1 MTRSRELAELA
12 SAYDSGGSM
21 GFRNRIINGDM
32 RIDQRNA
39 GAGVTPTANAYTLDR
54 WLANVSTASKFS
66 VQQSTIA
73 PAGFTNSTLITSTSA
88 YTVSSGDYQT
98 FQQRIEAFNM
108 SDMGWGT
115 SSAQAVT
122 LSFWVRSS
130 LTGTFGGSF
139 YFPASTGRTYPFSY
153 SISAANTWEQKTIT
167 VSGDTFSNT
176 APTGNSLYV
185 IVQFALGVGSTFS
198 GTANAWVTGNF
209 ASVTGATNLIATNGA
224 TMNIT
229 GVQLEAGSVA
239 TPFERR
245 DYGRELIMC
254 QRYYYRQ
261 VNYMGQSAP
270 YNSESTGAKG
280 TSNTG
285 ATVYR
290 VSRPHPVQMRATPTV
305 SYANIDVWD
314 GVVQRAVSSIANNNS
329 SIYVR
334 SLDYNMSAAMG
345 GNGLTAS
352 EFVQPSGF
360 VDCSA
365 EL

>member
-1 MTRSRELAELA
+1 MAGNLNVSTIN
-12 SAYDSGGSM
+12 GGEI
-21 GFRNRIINGDM
+21 GTKNRIINGAM
-32 RIDQRNA
+32 TIDQRNA
-39 GAGVTPTANAYTLDR
+39 GASVTPTANAYTLDR
-54 WLANVSTASKFS
+54 WLANVSTASKYS
-66 VQQSTIA
+66 VQQSTTA

-88 YTVSSGDYQT
+88 YTVASSDYQT

-139 YFPASTGRTYPFSY
+139 YFPASTVRSYPFSY

-209 ASVTGATNLIATNGA
+209 ASVTGATNLIATNEA
-224 TMNIT
+224 TFYIT
-229 GVQLEAGSVA
+229 GVQLEKGSVA
-239 TPFERR
+239 TPFEFRSI
-245 DYGRELIMC
+245 GQELGLC
-254 QRYYYRQ
+254 QRYFEVGLARNAVMWSGQTAASVASYYGNKGFGVTKRASPTCTFTGEVVTGFASGSPGAVIDATGMQ
-261 VNYMGQSAP
+261 LSRD
-270 YNSESTGAKG
+270 STGSAVV
-280 TSNTG
+280 G
-285 ATVYR
+285 AF
-290 VSRPHPVQMRATPTV
+290 
-305 SYANIDVWD
+305 WF
-314 GVVQRAVSSIANNNS
+314 
-329 SIYVR
+329 
-334 SLDYNMSAAMG
+334 YNW
-345 GNGLTAS
+345 TA
-352 EFVQPSGF
+352 
-360 VDCSA
+360 SA

>member
-1 MTRSRELAELA
+1 MRN
-12 SAYDSGGSM
+12 GGT
-21 GFRNRIINGDM
+21 GWVNRIINGDM

-39 GAGVTPTANAYTLDR
+39 GASVTPTANAYTLDR

-88 YTVSSGDYQT
+88 YTVASGDYQT

-115 SSAQAVT
+115 PSAQAVT

-239 TPFERR
+239 SPFERR
-245 DYGRELIMC
+245 DYGRELMMC
-254 QRYYYRQ
+254 QRYYYEF
-261 VNYMGQSAP
+261 NQSGGLAAP
-270 YNSESTGAKG
+270 CLPWTGTNTNRCFAMFNHPVAMRASPTVAYTSQTYNSISTTAPTASSTSVTG
-280 TSNTG
+280 T
-285 ATVYR
+285 
-290 VSRPHPVQMRATPTV
+290 
-305 SYANIDVWD
+305 NITA
-314 GVVQRAVSSIANNNS
+314 GNISTIKFGINNNES
-329 SIYVR
+329 GGTLWAVYV
-334 SLDYNMSAAMG
+334 LGYA
-345 GNGLTAS
+345 T
-352 EFVQPSGF
+352 
-360 VDCSA
+360 A